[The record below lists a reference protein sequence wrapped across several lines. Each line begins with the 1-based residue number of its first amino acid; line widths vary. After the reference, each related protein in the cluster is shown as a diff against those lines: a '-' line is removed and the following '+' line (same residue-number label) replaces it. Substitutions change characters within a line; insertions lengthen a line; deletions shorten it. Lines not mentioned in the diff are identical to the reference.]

1 MGSWCAM
8 YIFSGKHRFFSSE
21 ILATSLLHRL
31 LLHPRDHVNS
41 RLGRGLGGPENEPL
55 LGLAS
60 CRYLEITSCT
70 YSFMGL
76 AIKIR
81 GMNQLT
87 WWFYH
92 FFRGQLGVNS
102 TECNHKAGPKPIF
115 AGFVVDIPW
124 YTSNIL
130 EWSSF
135 SRIKHRKTLV
145 LEATFLQAGNGCVCR
160 WGYGYKWP
168 SDGYPYHYIRKAKTT
183 SFPVFMSH
191 FTSFYH
197 PAFFLCLEDSYL
209 ILSRNSPLFT
219 NPACNSLQLVQTI
232 YSETRTKASPKWTVQ
247 GRHSSGC
254 SYIMCFFTIS

>member
-1 MGSWCAM
+1 MRYV
-8 YIFSGKHRFFSSE
+8 YIFRKTPPFFSSE

-130 EWSSF
+130 CGYITMAIRRIPLSLYQKGKNNIF
-135 SRIKHRKTLV
+135 SGFYV
-145 LEATFLQAGNGCVCR
+145 TF
-160 WGYGYKWP
+160 
-168 SDGYPYHYIRKAKTT
+168 YIIL
-183 SFPVFMSH
+183 P
-191 FTSFYH
+191 
-197 PAFFLCLEDSYL
+197 PGIFFVPWRFIS
-209 ILSRNSPLFT
+209 NS
-219 NPACNSLQLVQTI
+219 
-232 YSETRTKASPKWTVQ
+232 E
-247 GRHSSGC
+247 
-254 SYIMCFFTIS
+254 